1 MFKKLQLKPG
11 INRDQ
16 TNYSGEGG
24 WWQCDKIR
32 FRSGYPEKVGGWIKA
47 SPSSFIGVCRQ
58 MWGWITSYNDD
69 LLALGTN
76 SKVYVEA
83 GSNFYDITPL
93 SGTFISPDTDNCFRT
108 GFVGNGS
115 ITGAVLTVTTATY
128 GHLVIGAEI
137 TGSGIAANTTITAY
151 GTGSGGVGTYTVTPT
166 QTVGSV
172 AITGLSTTVTVTI
185 VANGSVLGDY
195 VTFSGATT
203 VGGVPAGELNI
214 EHEITEIL
222 SSSEFTIVVDT
233 VATSSAAGGG
243 TGITA
248 EFQINVGYVVRTA
261 GYGYGA
267 GAWERGGWGS
277 GAAVP
282 VFFAQRDWWFDN
294 FDNDLVMN
302 IRNGAIYYWERG
314 TDPEPEYTTRAVL
327 LSSLGGAN
335 AVPDIAMQVTL
346 SQQDRHLLAFGC
358 TPFGGGTADP
368 LLIRWSDQNDPVEW
382 EPMVTNSAGFL
393 RVSRGSRIVRALAT
407 RQEVLVWTDS
417 NLYTLQFLGTS
428 DVFGVQEYADNISII
443 SARAVISASNVT
455 YWMGQDKFYAYSGR
469 VETLPCTLRNH
480 VFQNLNYNQAP
491 QIICGTNEG
500 FHEVWWFYPSAD
512 SDINDS
518 YVIYNYL
525 EQIWYYGTIERTA
538 WNDSPLRTYPQ
549 AAEYDS
555 DLGISY
561 LYSHE
566 NGVDDG
572 VVGMEAYIQSND
584 IDIDDGDKFMLT
596 KRIIPDVNFTG
607 SDRTANPTPTAVLT
621 ILPRSFPG
629 APYTEEASDA
639 QQVISTAVDEYTNQV
654 FIRARARQ
662 MALKISSTDIGVKWQ
677 MGSPRIDAR
686 PSGRR

>member
-1 MFKKLQLKPG
+1 MFKKIQLKPG

-24 WWQCDKIR
+24 WWQCNKIR
-32 FRSGYPEKVGGWIKA
+32 FRSGYPEKVGGWLRT
-47 SPSSFIGVCRQ
+47 SVSTFIGVSRQ
-58 MWGWITSYNDD
+58 MWNWVTSYADNI
-69 LLALGTN
+69 LAVGTN
-76 SKVYVEA
+76 VKLYLEIA
-83 GSNFYDITPL
+83 GVFYDITPIRA
-93 SGTFISPDTDNCFRT
+93 TFSTAVTDNCFDT
-108 GFVGNGS
+108 TNGS
-115 ITGAVLTVTTATY
+115 KVVN
-128 GHLVIGAEI
+128 V
-137 TGSGIAANTTITAY
+137 N
-151 GTGSGGVGTYTVTPT
+151 
-166 QTVGSV
+166 
-172 AITGLSTTVTVTI
+172 I
-185 VANGSVLGDY
+185 VAHGAQTGDY
-195 VTFSGATT
+195 VTFSGVAGV
-203 VGGVPAGELNI
+203 VGGITAAELNANFLV
-214 EHEITEIL
+214 TVL
-222 SSSEFTIVVDT
+222 GSDDFTIT
-233 VATSSAAGGG
+233 VTTAATSSTTGGG
-243 TGITA
+243 TTIVAAFEISPGNAID
-248 EFQINVGYVVRTA
+248 V
-261 GYGYGA
+261 YGYGWGA
-267 GAWERGGWGS
+267 GTWGRGTWGS
-277 GAAVP
+277 GTLTP
-282 VFFAQRDWWFDN
+282 VYAPQRDWWFDN
-294 FDNDLVMN
+294 LDNDLIATIN
-302 IRNGAIYYWERG
+302 GGAIYYWERG
-314 TDPEPEYTTRAVL
+314 AGTDPDVATHAVL

-335 AVPDIAMQVTL
+335 AVPAIAMQTL
-346 SQQDRHLLAFGC
+346 VSQQDRHVLAFGC
-358 TPFGGGTADP
+358 TPFGGGDPDP
-368 LLIRWSDQNDPVEW
+368 LLIRWSNQNDPVEW
-382 EPMVTNSAGFL
+382 EPLVTNTAGFI
-393 RVSRGSRIVRALAT
+393 RVSRGSEIVRALPS
-407 RQEVLVWTDS
+407 RQEILVFTNS

-428 DVFGVQEYADNISII
+428 DVFGLQEYADNISII
-443 SARAVISASNVT
+443 SARAVTSANNVT

-512 SDINDS
+512 SNINDS

-549 AAEYDS
+549 AADYDS
-555 DLGISY
+555 ELGISY
-561 LYSHE
+561 LYNHE

-596 KRIIPDVNFTG
+596 KRIIPDINFTG

-677 MGSPRIDAR
+677 IGSPRVDAR

>member
-1 MFKKLQLKPG
+1 MLKKLQLKPG
-11 INRDQ
+11 VNRDQ

-24 WWQCDKIR
+24 WWQCNKVR
-32 FRSGYPEKVGGWIKA
+32 FRSGYPEKLGGWLK
-47 SPSSFIGVCRQ
+47 SSTYTFLGVTRQ
-58 MWGWITSYNDD
+58 MWNWVTSYSDNI
-69 LLALGTN
+69 LAIGTN
-76 SKVYVEA
+76 IKLYLEIA
-83 GSNFYDITPL
+83 GLYYNITPIRA
-93 SGTFISPDTDNCFRT
+93 TFSTAVTDNCFDT
-108 GFVGNGS
+108 TNGS
-115 ITGAVLTVTTATY
+115 KVVNVNIVNYGALT
-128 GHLVIGAEI
+128 
-137 TGSGIAANTTITAY
+137 
-151 GTGSGGVGTYTVTPT
+151 
-166 QTVGSV
+166 
-172 AITGLSTTVTVTI
+172 
-185 VANGSVLGDY
+185 GDY
-195 VTFSGATT
+195 VTFSGVVGA
-203 VGGVPAGELNI
+203 VGGIPEAELNATFI
-214 EHEITEIL
+214 VTAVG
-222 SSSEFTIVVDT
+222 SDDFTIT
-233 VATSSAAGGG
+233 VTTAATSTTTGGG
-243 TGITA
+243 TTIVAAFEISPGSA
-248 EFQINVGYVVRTA
+248 VAVVGY
-261 GYGYGA
+261 
-267 GAWERGGWGS
+267 GWGS
-277 GAAVP
+277 GSWGRNGWGSGSLTP
-282 VFFAQRDWWFDN
+282 VYTQQRDWWFDN
-294 FDNDLVMN
+294 FDNDLIAN
-302 IRNGAIYYWERG
+302 INNGAIYYWVRG
-314 TDPEPEYTTRAVL
+314 AGADPDVTVPAVL

-335 AVPDIAMQVTL
+335 AVPDIAMQTL
-346 SQQDRHLLAFGC
+346 VSQQDRHVLAFGC
-358 TPFGGGTADP
+358 TPFGGGDPDP
-368 LLIRWSDQNDPVEW
+368 LLIRWATYNNPVEW
-382 EPMVTNSAGFL
+382 EPLVINTAGFI
-393 RVSRGSRIVRALAT
+393 RVSRGSRIVRALPS
-407 RQEVLVWTDS
+407 RQEILVFTNS
-417 NLYTLQFLGTS
+417 NLYTLQFLGTTE
-428 DVFGVQEYADNISII
+428 VFGLQEYADNISII
-443 SARAVISASNVT
+443 SARAVTSANNVT

-512 SDINDS
+512 SNINDS

-561 LYSHE
+561 LYNHE

-596 KRIIPDVNFTG
+596 KRIIPDVNFNG

-677 MGSPRIDAR
+677 IGSPRVDAR

>member
-1 MFKKLQLKPG
+1 MFKKIQLKPG

-24 WWQCDKIR
+24 WWQCNKIR
-32 FRSGYPEKVGGWIKA
+32 FRSGYPEKVGGWLRT
-47 SPSSFIGVCRQ
+47 SVSTFIGVSRQ
-58 MWGWITSYNDD
+58 MWNWVTSYADNI
-69 LLALGTN
+69 LAVGTN
-76 SKVYVEA
+76 VKLYLEIA
-83 GSNFYDITPL
+83 GVFYDITPIRA
-93 SGTFISPDTDNCFRT
+93 TFSTAVTDNCFDT
-108 GFVGNGS
+108 TNGS
-115 ITGAVLTVTTATY
+115 KVVN
-128 GHLVIGAEI
+128 V
-137 TGSGIAANTTITAY
+137 N
-151 GTGSGGVGTYTVTPT
+151 
-166 QTVGSV
+166 
-172 AITGLSTTVTVTI
+172 I
-185 VANGSVLGDY
+185 VAHGAQTGDY
-195 VTFSGATT
+195 VTFSGVAGT
-203 VGGVPAGELNI
+203 VGGITAAELNANFLV
-214 EHEITEIL
+214 TVVG
-222 SSSEFTIVVDT
+222 SDDFTIT
-233 VATSSAAGGG
+233 VTTAATSSTTGGG
-243 TGITA
+243 TTIVAAFEISPGNAID
-248 EFQINVGYVVRTA
+248 V
-261 GYGYGA
+261 YGYGWGA
-267 GAWERGGWGS
+267 GTWGRGTWGS
-277 GAAVP
+277 GTLTP
-282 VFFAQRDWWFDN
+282 VYAPQRDWWFDN
-294 FDNDLVMN
+294 LDNDLIATIN
-302 IRNGAIYYWERG
+302 GGAIYYWERDTG
-314 TDPEPEYTTRAVL
+314 TDPDVATHAVL

-335 AVPDIAMQVTL
+335 AVPAIAMQTL
-346 SQQDRHLLAFGC
+346 VSQQDRHVLAFGC
-358 TPFGGGTADP
+358 TPFGGGDPDP
-368 LLIRWSDQNDPVEW
+368 LLIRWSNQNDPVEW
-382 EPMVTNSAGFL
+382 EPLVTNTAGFI
-393 RVSRGSRIVRALAT
+393 RVSRGSEIVRALPS
-407 RQEVLVWTDS
+407 RQEILVFTNS

-428 DVFGVQEYADNISII
+428 DVFGLQEYADNISII
-443 SARAVISASNVT
+443 SARAVTSANNVT

-491 QIICGTNEG
+491 QIVCGTNEG

-512 SDINDS
+512 SNINDS

-549 AAEYDS
+549 AAEYDT

-561 LYSHE
+561 LYNHE

-596 KRIIPDVNFTG
+596 KRIIPDVNFNG

-621 ILPRSFPG
+621 ILPRSFSG

-677 MGSPRIDAR
+677 IGSPRVDAR

>member
-1 MFKKLQLKPG
+1 MFKKIQLKPG

-24 WWQCDKIR
+24 WWQCNKIR
-32 FRSGYPEKVGGWIKA
+32 FRSGYPEKVGGWLRT
-47 SPSSFIGVCRQ
+47 SVSTFIGVSRQ
-58 MWGWITSYNDD
+58 MWNWVTSYADNI
-69 LLALGTN
+69 LAVGTN
-76 SKVYVEA
+76 VKLYLEIA
-83 GSNFYDITPL
+83 GVFYDITPIRA
-93 SGTFISPDTDNCFRT
+93 TFSTAVTDNCFDT
-108 GFVGNGS
+108 TNGS
-115 ITGAVLTVTTATY
+115 KVVN
-128 GHLVIGAEI
+128 V
-137 TGSGIAANTTITAY
+137 N
-151 GTGSGGVGTYTVTPT
+151 
-166 QTVGSV
+166 
-172 AITGLSTTVTVTI
+172 I
-185 VANGSVLGDY
+185 VAHGAQTGDY
-195 VTFSGATT
+195 VTFSGVAGT
-203 VGGVPAGELNI
+203 VGGITAAELNANFLV
-214 EHEITEIL
+214 TVVG
-222 SSSEFTIVVDT
+222 SDDFTIT
-233 VATSSAAGGG
+233 VTTAATSSTTGGG
-243 TGITA
+243 TTIVAAFEISPGNAID
-248 EFQINVGYVVRTA
+248 V
-261 GYGYGA
+261 YGYGWGA
-267 GAWERGGWGS
+267 GTWGRGTWGS
-277 GAAVP
+277 GTLTP
-282 VFFAQRDWWFDN
+282 VYAPQRDWWFDN
-294 FDNDLVMN
+294 LDNDLIATIN
-302 IRNGAIYYWERG
+302 GGAIYYWERDTG
-314 TDPEPEYTTRAVL
+314 TDPDVATHAVL

-335 AVPDIAMQVTL
+335 AVPAIAMQTL
-346 SQQDRHLLAFGC
+346 VSQQDRHVLAFGC
-358 TPFGGGTADP
+358 TPFGGGDPDP
-368 LLIRWSDQNDPVEW
+368 LLIRWSNQNDPVEW
-382 EPMVTNSAGFL
+382 EPLVTNTAGFI
-393 RVSRGSRIVRALAT
+393 RVSRGSEIVRALPS
-407 RQEVLVWTDS
+407 RQEILVFTNS

-428 DVFGVQEYADNISII
+428 DVFGLQEYADNISII
-443 SARAVISASNVT
+443 SARAVTSANNVT

-491 QIICGTNEG
+491 QIVCGTNEG

-512 SDINDS
+512 SNINDS

-549 AAEYDS
+549 AAEYDT

-561 LYSHE
+561 LYNHE

-596 KRIIPDVNFTG
+596 KRIIPDVNFNG

-677 MGSPRIDAR
+677 IGSPRVDAR

>member
-1 MFKKLQLKPG
+1 MFKKIQLKPG

-24 WWQCDKIR
+24 WWQCNKIR
-32 FRSGYPEKVGGWIKA
+32 FRSGYPEKVGGWLRT
-47 SPSSFIGVCRQ
+47 SVSTFIGVSRQ
-58 MWGWITSYNDD
+58 MWNWVTSYADNI
-69 LLALGTN
+69 LAVGTN
-76 SKVYVEA
+76 VKLYLEIA
-83 GSNFYDITPL
+83 GVFYDITPIRATF
-93 SGTFISPDTDNCFRT
+93 GTAVTDNCFDT
-108 GFVGNGS
+108 TNGS
-115 ITGAVLTVTTATY
+115 KVVN
-128 GHLVIGAEI
+128 V
-137 TGSGIAANTTITAY
+137 N
-151 GTGSGGVGTYTVTPT
+151 
-166 QTVGSV
+166 
-172 AITGLSTTVTVTI
+172 I
-185 VANGSVLGDY
+185 VAHGAQTGDY
-195 VTFSGATT
+195 VTFSGVAGV
-203 VGGVPAGELNI
+203 VGGITAAELNANFLV
-214 EHEITEIL
+214 TVVG
-222 SSSEFTIVVDT
+222 SDDFTIT
-233 VATSSAAGGG
+233 VTTAATSSTTGGG
-243 TGITA
+243 TTIVAAFEISPGNAID
-248 EFQINVGYVVRTA
+248 V
-261 GYGYGA
+261 YGYGWGA
-267 GAWERGGWGS
+267 GTWGRGTWGS
-277 GAAVP
+277 GTLTPVYVP
-282 VFFAQRDWWFDN
+282 QRDWWFDN
-294 FDNDLVMN
+294 LDNDLIATIN
-302 IRNGAIYYWERG
+302 GGAIYYWERDTG
-314 TDPEPEYTTRAVL
+314 TDPDVATHAVL

-335 AVPDIAMQVTL
+335 AVPAIAMQTL
-346 SQQDRHLLAFGC
+346 VSQQDRHVLAFGC
-358 TPFGGGTADP
+358 TPFGGGDPDP
-368 LLIRWSDQNDPVEW
+368 LLIRWSNQNDPVEW
-382 EPMVTNSAGFL
+382 EPLVTNTAGFI
-393 RVSRGSRIVRALAT
+393 RVSRGSEIVRALPS
-407 RQEVLVWTDS
+407 RQEILVFTNS

-428 DVFGVQEYADNISII
+428 DVFGLQEYADNISII
-443 SARAVISASNVT
+443 SARAVTSANNVT

-491 QIICGTNEG
+491 QIVCGTNEG

-512 SDINDS
+512 SNINDS

-549 AAEYDS
+549 AAEYDT

-561 LYSHE
+561 LYNHE

-596 KRIIPDVNFTG
+596 KRIIPDVNFNG

-677 MGSPRIDAR
+677 IGSPRVDAR